1 MKETFRPYL
10 HQLIPV
16 FGEREAAS
24 VLRILLE
31 DAIPIAITADH
42 LSPEI
47 CTRLDSYISR
57 LLQGEPVQ
65 YITEK
70 TKFFGNW
77 FKVNPA
83 VLIPRQETEELV
95 DLVLQHYPPATTLSL
110 LDIGTGSGCIPIA
123 IKKKRPIWQVFAC
136 DISEDALDLAAENAT
151 SNQVDI
157 NFFEQDILQENA
169 LESVPMFDIIVSN
182 PPYIPENERKLMPVQ
197 VLEHEPALAL
207 FVSNE
212 DPLVFYRQISRVA
225 IQKLNPG
232 GKLFFE
238 CNEFNARQVL
248 LEMGKTG
255 LKDVEI
261 IQDLHK
267 KDRMAVGKKL

>member
-65 YITEK
+65 YITGK

-77 FKVNPA
+77 LKVNPA

-197 VLEHEPALAL
+197 VLEHEPAMAL

-232 GKLFFE
+232 GMLFFE
-238 CNEFNARQVL
+238 CNEFNALQVL
-248 LEMGKTG
+248 LEMEKAG
-255 LKDVEI
+255 LENVEI
-261 IQDLHK
+261 VQDLYK
-267 KDRMAVGKKL
+267 KDRITVGKKL